1 MIWTLL
7 VLCIFIVSLAIGI
20 FVDDYDYKHGNI
32 KFTGIV
38 TAFFSG
44 MTLLLMICFIIS
56 EHIFVD
62 SYVEQL
68 QAERAALVYQMD
80 HQLYLGDALGEFN
93 KNIIYLRHMHENP
106 WTSWFQGDYIY
117 EVDPIELK

>member
-1 MIWTLL
+1 MIWTLI

-20 FVDDYDYKHGNI
+20 FVDDYELKY
-32 KFTGIV
+32 TGIA
-38 TAFFSG
+38 TAVIYGFV
-44 MTLLLMICFIIS
+44 LLCMVGAIIS
-56 EHIFVD
+56 EHTFVD
-62 SYVEQL
+62 AKVDQL

-80 HQLYLGDALGEFN
+80 HQLYLGDALGDYN
-93 KNIIYLRHMHENP
+93 KKIISWRHIHENP

>member
-1 MIWTLL
+1 MIWTLI

-20 FVDDYDYKHGNI
+20 FVNYYRYDDI
-32 KFTGIV
+32 KCAGIV
-38 TAFFSG
+38 TSVFSG
-44 MTLLLMICFIIS
+44 IILFLMICFIIG
-56 EHIFVD
+56 EHMFVD
-62 SYVEQL
+62 HKVAEL

-93 KNIIYLRHMHENP
+93 KNIIYLRHVHENP